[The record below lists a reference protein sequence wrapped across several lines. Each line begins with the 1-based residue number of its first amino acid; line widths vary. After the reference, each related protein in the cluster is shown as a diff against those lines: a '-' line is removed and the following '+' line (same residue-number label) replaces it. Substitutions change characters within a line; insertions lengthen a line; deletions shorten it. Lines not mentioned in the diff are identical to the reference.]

1 MKLSEN
7 FDQGAADPL
16 GDRNIIKVESE
27 RGFLTI
33 TGTYKGTSMSVVS
46 IGMGVSYFSVFR
58 GRFLTRLLRSS
69 QTWTSLCGSVE
80 NVSMGTCT

>member
-46 IGMGVSYFSVFR
+46 IGMGVSYFFSIQR
-58 GRFLTRLLRSS
+58 QISDSTLA
-69 QTWTSLCGSVE
+69 
-80 NVSMGTCT
+80 